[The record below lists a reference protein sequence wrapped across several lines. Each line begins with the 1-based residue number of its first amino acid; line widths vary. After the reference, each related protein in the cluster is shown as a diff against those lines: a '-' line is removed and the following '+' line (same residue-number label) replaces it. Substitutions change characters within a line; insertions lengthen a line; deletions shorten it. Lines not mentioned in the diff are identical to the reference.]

1 MSFDLIQA
9 LSGDALA
16 QRQAMSAILS
26 CNQFSSEHGLTLTE
40 EQAAELVET
49 RGVSLRANGR
59 VEFGG
64 GVIDR
69 LIRAFC
75 SSPYLTAQNYAP
87 TLHELT
93 EIFYCCKNETLD
105 QISDDELIR
114 FMAQAYNG
122 PCGGSLELLANRE
135 LAELA
140 RRLRF
145 GGAGI
150 KADEA
155 GEEGESDES

>member
-9 LSGDALA
+9 FSSGALV
-16 QRQAMSAILS
+16 QRQAVGAIMA
-26 CNQFSSEHGLTLTE
+26 CNQFSSEHGLTLTQ

-49 RGVSLRANGR
+49 RSLSLRANGR
-59 VEFGG
+59 VEFSG

-75 SSPYLTAQNYAP
+75 TSPYLSMQNYAA

-93 EIFYCCKNETLD
+93 EIFYYYKNETLD

-114 FMAQAYNG
+114 FMAQSYNG
-122 PCGGSLELLANRE
+122 PCGGSLELLAGRE
-135 LAELA
+135 LEGLA
-140 RRLRF
+140 HRLRF
-145 GGAGI
+145 GDG
-150 KADEA
+150 EA
-155 GEEGESDES
+155 KDQQREEEAEDES